1 MMTPPC
7 GSQPVKGKQRQRGRA
22 IDQHEIVF
30 AGDLVDGGL
39 ELALALVHLHQV
51 DLGAGQF
58 AVGRQYVV
66 AAGLRTHARLFD
78 TGLADE
84 HLVQVGFERTLVDA
98 AAHGGV
104 ALRIEIDQQHPLLV
118 RSQASRKVDGGGGLA
133 DAALLVGDAEHAGG
147 LAGRY
152 VFHMFP

>member
-1 MMTPPC
+1 MVKTLSPKWDSSWADTCCCKGHARVEHHAQQTDDTEFVVDIAMHALDGVYQVGQAFERKVLALHRNDDAVR

-58 AVGRQYVV
+58 AVGPAIRRSR
-66 AAGLRTHARLFD
+66 RTPNAR
-78 TGLADE
+78 AS
-84 HLVQVGFERTLVDA
+84 
-98 AAHGGV
+98 
-104 ALRIEIDQQHPLLV
+104 V
-118 RSQASRKVDGGGGLA
+118 RYRP
-133 DAALLVGDAEHAGG
+133 
-147 LAGRY
+147 RR
-152 VFHMFP
+152 